1 MHKLAFD
8 HSSKFLDPQKILFAV
23 GIANGQTLADLGAGS
38 GFYSLTAGKLVGE
51 QGLVYSV
58 DILDSALG
66 RIASEARVQGIKN
79 IKTMLCDLEQAR
91 SCQQIPTG
99 SVDVVLMANSS
110 HQITN
115 LNNLFAEAYR
125 LLKTGGKL
133 LVIEWNEEPSVLGPA
148 SKQRISSQEVR
159 KTAAKATLKE
169 VGTIPADTYHYG
181 LVFIK

>member
-8 HSSKFLDPQKILFAV
+8 HSSKFLDPQKILLAV

-38 GFYSLTAGKLVGE
+38 GFYSLTAGKLVG
-51 QGLVYSV
+51 
-58 DILDSALG
+58 
-66 RIASEARVQGIKN
+66 VQGIKN

-99 SVDVVLMANSS
+99 SVDVVLMANIS

-169 VGTIPADTYHYG
+169 DGTIPP
-181 LVFIK
+181 